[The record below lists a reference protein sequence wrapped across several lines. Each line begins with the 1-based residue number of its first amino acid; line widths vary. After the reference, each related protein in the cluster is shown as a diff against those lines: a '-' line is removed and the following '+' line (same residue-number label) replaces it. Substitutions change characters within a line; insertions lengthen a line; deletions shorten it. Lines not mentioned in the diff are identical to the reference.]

1 MLDLQPDDKVSIG
14 QKLNHMMNE
23 QAAAGAVGTISE
35 KYTKIGKMKMSRLMA
50 ISIGVLVFF
59 VLLCLFII
67 FMGVIY

>member
-1 MLDLQPDDKVSIG
+1 MLELQPDDKVSIG

-35 KYTKIGKMKMSRLMA
+35 KDTKLGKLKMSRLMA
-50 ISIGVLVFF
+50 ITVGVLVFF

-67 FMGVIY
+67 LMGVIY